1 MITEEPVFK
10 KQNIMQQS
18 GKKKKSSSEIC
29 MLAAEKNT
37 QIRVRG

>member
-18 GKKKKSSSEIC
+18 GKKKSSSEIC

-37 QIRVRG
+37 QIRVRE